1 MSKPENGD
9 ILSSICLGCYDLVT
23 KDIYCYMVSQE
34 NNMYAFR
41 KYLHCFFVVTLS
53 YLTLGRSCSSRHSHS
68 ESLHTTAL
76 PHVEYTICLF
86 LFTASASSLSDTMIS
101 EPWKGV

>member
-1 MSKPENGD
+1 MNKPENGE
-9 ILSSICLGCYDLVT
+9 ILSSICLGCYDSVT

-41 KYLHCFFVVTLS
+41 KYLHCFFVATLS
-53 YLTLGRSCSSRHSHS
+53 YLTLGRSCSSHHSYC

-76 PHVEYTICLF
+76 LYVEYTISLF
-86 LFTASASSLSDTMIS
+86 LFTASASSLSVMMIS
-101 EPWKGV
+101 EPWKCV